1 MALMTEKG
9 GRPGKSPV
17 HGSVLS
23 GEDEALVIAAL
34 PRNLTKE
41 QRAEAVSIIRQNRH
55 LEAAQARMV
64 ARYAQMS
71 LLFQDLVLQFAGSSE
86 KADITM
92 LTNLDNALARQ
103 ERGLGITA
111 SSRKWN
117 LSASQRGPRA
127 SISEAVSEAH
137 AGEAGGKTK
146 PALRLA

>member
-1 MALMTEKG
+1 MAIMTEKG

-23 GEDEALVIAAL
+23 GEDEALVIGAL
-34 PRNLTKE
+34 PKTLTKA
-41 QRAEAVSIIRQNRH
+41 QRTEAIGIIRQNRH
-55 LEAAQARMV
+55 LEAAQARIV
-64 ARYAQMS
+64 ARYVQMS
-71 LLFQDLVLQFAGSSE
+71 DLFDALVFQVAES
-86 KADITM
+86 ADPKDIAT
-92 LTNLDNALARQ
+92 LTGVDSALARL

-137 AGEAGGKTK
+137 SDKSGGRTK